1 MSEPGKDEHWC
12 SEFVA
17 TAHTVAKRL
26 SRLER
31 RFRWPFDSVPKVST
45 AFTLKRMNTTKNFLL
60 AASLTMAT
68 VPTVAVAQTMTQNT
82 TTATPHKSFIQR
94 HPKTS
99 ILLGA
104 AAAYLLYRKL
114 HKTCPPMSDTQAMND
129 PKYAKCFP
137 AHR

>member
-1 MSEPGKDEHWC
+1 
-12 SEFVA
+12 
-17 TAHTVAKRL
+17 
-26 SRLER
+26 
-31 RFRWPFDSVPKVST
+31 
-45 AFTLKRMNTTKNFLL
+45 MNTTKHFLL

-68 VPTVAVAQTMTQNT
+68 VPTVAAAQTMTQNT
-82 TTATPHKSFIQR
+82 TTVAPHKSFIQR

-104 AAAYLLYRKL
+104 AAAYLLYRKFN
-114 HKTCPPMSDTQAMND
+114 KTCPPMSDTQAMNN